1 MPHTDMKWLTEIRAT
16 RRSLAEIGLLVVV
29 REVFGNDFALT
40 PVQADETLGH
50 GWRPLAEALRKAGM
64 MRIES
69 GRSVVRMSVVAPG
82 DKKRESCRKL
92 GRKGRAIR
100 KFEERPNAV
109 RPTGLGEVSIV

>member
-1 MPHTDMKWLTEIRAT
+1 MKWLAEIRAT

-40 PVQADETLGH
+40 PIQADETLGH
-50 GWRPLAEALRKAGM
+50 GWMQLAEALRRAGM
-64 MRIES
+64 IRVEK
-69 GRSVVRMSVVAPG
+69 GRSIIRMNVVAPG

-100 KFEERPNAV
+100 KFEAEERPKAL
-109 RPTGLGEVSIV
+109 RPSGL

>member
-40 PVQADETLGH
+40 VVQADETLGH
-50 GWRPLAEALRKAGM
+50 GWRPLAEALRGAGM
-64 MRIES
+64 LRIEQC
-69 GRSVVRMSVVAPG
+69 RSIIRMSVVAPG

-92 GRKGRAIR
+92 GRKCRAIR
-100 KFEERPNAV
+100 KFEAEERPKAL
-109 RPTGLGEVSIV
+109 RPSGL